1 MDRINTSQIFRI
13 LESGYAL
20 PPLSVIALR
29 LLEVASDE
37 DASNEQIV
45 RTIEQDP
52 SLTVRLLNLSN
63 SALFGTGRPTASL
76 SRAVMKLGHNQIRL
90 MALSISL
97 RDAFPMGKV
106 ERFDYELFWRVSL
119 YRGLIA
125 QSLAQQSEAANQ
137 EEAFLCG
144 LTMEIGLP
152 ILFDMCIRGRTN
164 QFSLDLEPLEEL
176 LEKESACYGMNH
188 REVGAAALRFWKFP
202 DHIVAC
208 QEVHPENLD
217 SNSSSLWAVCRLAR
231 LFSQVIVKETQAF
244 ASFYSE
250 AEAGLGLSKEN
261 IHDAVFQ
268 TLAEVEKIAQGFKLQ
283 IDRQRDMIAILEN
296 ANRALVRISQTVSRY
311 PEERHEKNLP
321 SFSSID
327 RKDRSV
333 EDALQAVAH
342 EIRNPLTAVGGF
354 ARRLAVSLDPE
365 SQSGKYARVILDEV
379 LRLEK
384 ILSEMPE
391 QSLHP
396 ACGPSE
402 KAARPYCPQST
413 ASSVKL

>member
-1 MDRINTSQIFRI
+1 MDRIDAGRI
-13 LESGYAL
+13 SRMLESGYAL

-29 LLEVASDE
+29 LLEVASAE
-37 DASNEQIV
+37 DASNDEIV
-45 RTIEQDP
+45 RVIEQDP

-63 SALFGTGRPTASL
+63 SAFFGTGNPTATL

-106 ERFDYELFWRVSL
+106 EQFDYELFWRVSL

-125 QSLAQQSEAANQ
+125 QSLAQQSKAANR

-152 ILFDMCIRGRTN
+152 ILFDLCIRGRTKL
-164 QFSLDLEPLEEL
+164 FSLDIEPLEQL
-176 LEKESACYGMNH
+176 LEKESACYGLNH
-188 REVGAAALRFWKFP
+188 REVGAAALKFWKFP
-202 DHIVAC
+202 AHIVAC

-217 SNSSSLWAVCRLAR
+217 PNSSILWEVCQLAR
-231 LFSQVIVKETQAF
+231 HFSQVIVKGPQAF
-244 ASFYSE
+244 TSFYSK
-250 AEAGLGLSKEN
+250 AEAVLGLSQES
-261 IHDAVFQ
+261 IHEAVFQ

-283 IDRQRDMIAILEN
+283 IDRQSDMIAILEN
-296 ANRALVRISQTVSRY
+296 ANRALVRISQTVSHYTEQRY
-311 PEERHEKNLP
+311 EKDLP
-321 SFSSID
+321 SFASID
-327 RKDRSV
+327 MKNRCV

-365 SQSGKYARVILDEV
+365 SQSGKYARVILDEA

-396 ACGPSE
+396 ASYPS
-402 KAARPYCPQST
+402 
-413 ASSVKL
+413 L

>member
-1 MDRINTSQIFRI
+1 MRKKMDRIDASQIFRM

-29 LLEVASDE
+29 LLELASDE
-37 DASNEQIV
+37 DASNDQIV
-45 RTIEQDP
+45 TTIEQDP

-63 SALFGTGRPTASL
+63 SALFGTGRPTSTL
-76 SRAVMKLGHNQIRL
+76 SRAVMKLGRNQIRL

-106 ERFDYELFWRVSL
+106 EQFDYEQFWRVSL

-125 QSLAQQSEAANQ
+125 QSLAQQSEAANW

-152 ILFDMCIRGRTN
+152 ILFDLCMRGRTN

-176 LEKESACYGMNH
+176 LEKEKACYGLDH
-188 REVGAAALRFWKFP
+188 REVGAAALKFWKFP

-208 QEVHPENLD
+208 QEVHPGNRDPYSSNL
-217 SNSSSLWAVCRLAR
+217 LAVCRLAR
-231 LFSQVIVKETQAF
+231 RFTQVILEETQSF

-250 AEAGLGLSKEN
+250 AEAVLGLSEEN
-261 IHDAVFQ
+261 IHEAVFQ
-268 TLAEVEKIAQGFKLQ
+268 TLAEVERIAEGFELQ
-283 IDRQRDMIAILEN
+283 IDRQKDLIAILEN
-296 ANRALVRISQTVSRY
+296 ANRALVRISQAVSHC
-311 PEERHEKNLP
+311 PSERHEHNLP
-321 SFSSID
+321 SFASID
-327 RKDRSV
+327 RKDSSV

-354 ARRLAVSLDPE
+354 ARKLAVSLDPE
-365 SQSGKYARVILDEV
+365 SQSGKYARMILDEA

-396 ACGPSE
+396 ASD
-402 KAARPYCPQST
+402 
-413 ASSVKL
+413 SS

>member
-1 MDRINTSQIFRI
+1 MDRISASQIFRM

-37 DASNEQIV
+37 DASNDQIV

-63 SALFGTGRPTASL
+63 SALFGTGSPTATL
-76 SRAVMKLGHNQIRL
+76 SRAVMKLGHNQVRL

-106 ERFDYELFWRVSL
+106 EQFDYELFWRVSL

-125 QSLAQQSEAANQ
+125 QSLAQRSEAANR

-152 ILFDMCIRGRTN
+152 ILFDLCIRGRTN

-176 LEKESACYGMNH
+176 LENERACYGLDH
-188 REVGAAALRFWKFP
+188 REVGAAALKFWKFP

-208 QEVHPENLD
+208 QEVHPGNRD
-217 SNSSSLWAVCRLAR
+217 SNSSSLWEVCRLAR
-231 LFSQVIVKETQAF
+231 LFSQVIVKGTQAF

-250 AEAGLGLSKEN
+250 AEAVLGISKEN

-268 TLAEVEKIAQGFKLQ
+268 TLADVEKIAQGFKLQ

-296 ANRALVRISQTVSRY
+296 ANRALVRISQTVPRY
-311 PEERHEKNLP
+311 PAERHEKNLP
-321 SFSSID
+321 SFASID
-327 RKDRSV
+327 RQDRCV

-365 SQSGKYARVILDEV
+365 SQSGQYARAILEEA

-391 QSLHP
+391 HSLH
-396 ACGPSE
+396 
-402 KAARPYCPQST
+402 T
-413 ASSVKL
+413 ASDPS